1 MPAGRLVVDNF
12 LQGGLAAP
20 IDFAAG
26 RICGPAVRKDNDL
39 GLISTNRHPDTG
51 QEFNGF
57 PIPMWSEAV
66 ELARRAHKTF
76 PTVAFI
82 GWDIAILQDGPVLVE
97 GNFPFDT
104 DLTVLP
110 HGLTLSDTQFIP
122 YYNYHW
128 VN

>member
-1 MPAGRLVVDNF
+1 
-12 LQGGLAAP
+12 
-20 IDFAAG
+20 
-26 RICGPAVRKDNDL
+26 
-39 GLISTNRHPDTG
+39 LISTNEHPDG
-51 QEFNGF
+51 GGKFKGF

-66 ELARRAHKTF
+66 GLARRAHETF
-76 PTVAFI
+76 RSMSFI

-110 HGLTLSDTQFIP
+110 HGLTLSDTQFIS

-128 VN
+128 TNSALNATTA